1 MASKVQWNNPW
12 TKANYLYLGIGIAVI
27 LVGYALMMT
36 GISGGWDNVLAVDVA
51 PVVLIIGFCVVIPWA
66 IMFSGK
72 STDA

>member
-12 TKANYLYLGIGIAVI
+12 TKANYAYLGVGIVVI

-66 IMFSGK
+66 IMASGK